1 MWLSSA
7 LLLLCLEGC
16 LSLMGPGYVTG
27 TVGGSLCVQCQY
39 EQSYKNSKKYWC
51 RGQFD
56 TQCDII
62 VEALGG
68 KKGRSDRVSI
78 TDHTDDLTMTV
89 TMEDLSEDDAGS
101 YWCKI
106 QTFWILD
113 AWSRDPSVKVQVY
126 VYPAT
131 TPMVTTL
138 PAMTLPPVTSGQNSS
153 ISTNSLLSSFHFQV
167 LVFLKLPLFLSMLCA
182 VFWVNTL

>member
-1 MWLSSA
+1 
-7 LLLLCLEGC
+7 LCLCFPGC
-16 LSLMGPGYVTG
+16 LSLTGPGYVTG

-126 VYPAT
+126 VYPGEMLLA
-131 TPMVTTL
+131 PAIGLWIVT
-138 PAMTLPPVTSGQNSS
+138 AWDKSG
-153 ISTNSLLSSFHFQV
+153 SLLSSFHFQV